1 MTTRTSAKD
10 RVARAFASDLQIR
23 GDGRTIIG
31 LAVPF
36 STPTEI
42 RDQLGTYQ
50 EQILRGAFKRTI
62 AERGPGRVKFLVSH
76 DHAALPIGRTVS
88 LKEEPQGLVAE
99 FRVAQTPRGDEALQL
114 VKEGALDGL
123 SIGFRSVRDSW
134 SSDGS
139 QRTILEAALLEVS
152 LVSIPAYSDAVV
164 TAVRAQTTPLLL
176 AAQQELLRRKEMPT
190 P

>member
-1 MTTRTSAKD
+1 MTPTTPKS

-23 GDGRTIIG
+23 SDGRTIVG

-42 RDQLGTYQ
+42 QDHLGRYT
-50 EQILRGAFKRTI
+50 EQILRGAFARTI
-62 AERGPGRVKFLVSH
+62 RERGPARVKFLAMH
-76 DHAALPIGRTVS
+76 DHGSMPIGRTVS

-99 FRVAQTPRGDEALQL
+99 FRVADTPRGNEALQL

-123 SIGFRSVRDSW
+123 SIGFRAVRDSW
-134 SSDGS
+134 SGDGS

-152 LVSIPAYSDAVV
+152 LVNFPAYADAVV
-164 TAVRAQTTPLLL
+164 TAVRAQTTPLLA
-176 AAQQELLRRKEMPT
+176 AAQRELLSRKEAR
-190 P
+190 